1 MRGERGTR
9 MTLWTWL
16 ARTILSL
23 VRIIFGRRPTISEVE
38 ASGGHIVYIVQP
50 GDTLWGIAQRYGT
63 TVETLVELNH
73 IQDPSLIVVGQELLI
88 PTEEGP
94 PPPPPPEQI
103 AWTRKLTGFYGNRWQ
118 AWEHF
123 VKGKVPGITWLE
135 FKDQALVYNPQL
147 EADGYIFRPEK
158 EYLLPEISHEPSPP
172 PPPPPPPPEEITWT
186 RKLTGFYGN
195 RWQAWE
201 QFVKSQVPG
210 ITWHEFKDQ
219 VLVYNPHLETDGYVF
234 RPEKEYLLPEISH
247 EPPSPPPPPPI
258 AQIKGLYMTYWA
270 TRHAGLR
277 SHVLDLLETTE
288 LNAVVIDIKSSE
300 GFLYDTFTQP
310 DISNAELLTGA
321 LSNEAA
327 GYERADPGWIAE
339 DRDFPTERYTEVTD
353 FTTLMNWL
361 KKYGIY
367 TIARIVVF
375 KDNKLVSQRPDLAV
389 KDDRTGEPWRDYNGV
404 GWTDPYLHEVWDY
417 NVDIAVE
424 AARRGFDEIQYDYVR
439 WPTDGPTE
447 HAQYA
452 QPNTVENRAAAM
464 GGFLALTLS
473 RLEETGAK
481 LAVDFFGYTCWRDYD
496 TGIGQV
502 IEGVAPHI
510 DVLCPMLYPSTFGA
524 GLPGYPQYN
533 NAIAFPYEVVY
544 MSAVRAVRRLKV
556 VNPAA
561 TVRAW
566 IQDFPD
572 YAFDK
577 RTYTPEEI
585 REQMRGAIEA
595 GCSGWMLWDP
605 RVRYTREALLP
616 AEEPPPSP
624 PSPSIP
630 TYPPNKMGQIVVL
643 EYHNIGEPEGRWQ
656 RTPDN
661 FRADLEYLLSQGYYP
676 VNLIDVVRGNLNHVP
691 RGRRPIVFTF
701 DDSSG
706 GQFRY
711 LNDGSIDP
719 DCAAGML
726 KAFHEAHPDDWPLRA
741 TFFVLLNADEPGTP
755 LFRQGDTG
763 PQKVRTLVG
772 WGMEIGSH
780 TINHLNLSKATLEQ
794 IRWELAVSQ
803 HRIEGLIPDHQV
815 RCFAPPF
822 GAYPEDLSLLKEGY
836 CESEDLRYTY
846 EAAVKVGGEPSPS
859 PFSDSSDPYRIPR
872 VQAFQDELDRWL
884 GYFERYPERYY
895 VSDGG
900 EG

>member
-1 MRGERGTR
+1 MA
-9 MTLWTWL
+9 LWTWL
-16 ARTILSL
+16 TRTVSSL
-23 VRIIFGRRPTISEVE
+23 VQAIFGRRRTRTDEVKASE
-38 ASGGHIVYIVQP
+38 GHIVYVVQP

-73 IQDPSLIVVGQELLI
+73 IEDPSLIVVGQRLLI
-88 PTEEGP
+88 PVEG
-94 PPPPPPEQI
+94 E
-103 AWTRKLTGFYGNRWQ
+103 
-118 AWEHF
+118 
-123 VKGKVPGITWLE
+123 
-135 FKDQALVYNPQL
+135 
-147 EADGYIFRPEK
+147 
-158 EYLLPEISHEPSPP
+158 

-201 QFVKSQVPG
+201 QFVKGQVPG

-219 VLVYNPHLETDGYVF
+219 ALIYNPQLEADGYIF

-247 EPPSPPPPPPI
+247 EPPSPPT
-258 AQIKGLYMTYWA
+258 AEVKGLYMTYWA
-270 TRHAGLR
+270 TRSAKLR

-288 LNAVVIDIKSSE
+288 LNAVVVDIKGDD

-310 DISNAELLTGA
+310 DISNAELLVGTLA
-321 LSNEAA
+321 NQAA
-327 GYERADPGWIAE
+327 GHERADLDWIVE
-339 DRDFPTERYTEVTD
+339 DRDFPIERYAEVTN
-353 FTTLMNWL
+353 FTTLMDWL
-361 KKYGIY
+361 KRHGIY

-375 KDNKLVSQRPDLAV
+375 KDNRLVGQRPDLAV
-389 KDDRTGEPWRDYNGV
+389 KDKRTGEPWRDYNGV
-404 GWTDPYLHEVWDY
+404 GWADPYLQEVWEY

-452 QPNTVENRAAAM
+452 QSNTVENRAAAM
-464 GGFLALTLS
+464 DGFLALTRS

-481 LAVDFFGYTCWRDYD
+481 LAVDFFGYTCWRNYD

-544 MSAVRAVRRLKV
+544 LSSVRAVRRLEAA
-556 VNPAA
+556 NPAA
-561 TVRAW
+561 TVRPW

-585 REQMRGAIEA
+585 REQMRGAVEA

-605 RVRYTREALLP
+605 RVRYTRQALLP

-624 PSPSIP
+624 PPPIP

-643 EYHNIGEPEGRWQ
+643 SYHNIGEPEGRWQ

-676 VNLIDVVRGNLNHVP
+676 VNLIDVVRRNLDHVP
-691 RGRRPIVFTF
+691 RGRRPIVLTF
-701 DDSSG
+701 DDSSA

-711 LNDGSIDP
+711 LDDGSIDP
-719 DCAAGML
+719 DCAAGIL
-726 KAFHEAHPDDWPLRA
+726 KAFHDAHPDDWPLRA

-763 PQKVRTLVG
+763 PQKVRTLVE

-780 TINHLNLSKATLEQ
+780 TINHPNLSKATPEQ

-803 HRIEGLIPDHQV
+803 NRIEALIPGHQV
-815 RCFAPPF
+815 RCFAPPY
-822 GAYPEDLSLLKEGY
+822 GAYPKDISLLKEGY
-836 CESEDLRYTY
+836 CESEDLHYSY
-846 EAAVKVGGEPSPS
+846 EAVVKVGGEPSLS
-859 PFSDSSDPYRIPR
+859 PFSDSFDPYRLPR
-872 VQAFQDELDRWL
+872 VQAFQDELDKWL
-884 GYFERYPERYY
+884 GYFERYPRRYY

-900 EG
+900 ER